1 MPSRTGHVD
10 TARWDAPMLEE
21 QLPYLVTLVTV
32 PSAGASVV
40 VAVLGGASA
49 VEDVFIVLLAPILL
63 PVLVVPD

>member
-1 MPSRTGHVD
+1 
-10 TARWDAPMLEE
+10 MLEE